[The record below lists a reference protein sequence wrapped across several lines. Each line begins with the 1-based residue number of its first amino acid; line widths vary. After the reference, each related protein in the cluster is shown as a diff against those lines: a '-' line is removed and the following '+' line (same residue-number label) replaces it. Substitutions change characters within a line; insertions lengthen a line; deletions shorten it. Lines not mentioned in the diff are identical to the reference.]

1 MSNEKGI
8 MFGFITALISGV
20 SIFVNSFGVSLSD
33 PFVYT
38 TIKNALVVVFILST
52 FFIFKNMRELSALT
66 KKQIAQLVI
75 IGLIGGSVPFLL
87 FFYGLSLG
95 IASVSSF
102 IFRSLFIF
110 ASLMAVFYLKEKID
124 HRFFIGALIVFIG
137 NFLLVK
143 GDLAF
148 GTGQIMVLIATLLW
162 AIEYNYSR
170 KVLAALSPRVV
181 ALGRMFFG
189 SIFLL
194 VFLGATGK
202 INALFVISYD
212 ILPCTII
219 ASLFLFL
226 YVTFFYSAL
235 KYTTV
240 SNATA
245 ALALG
250 GPITALLNAVFIG
263 KVPVITEIIGL
274 LLTVI
279 GAIVIIGISSSLKS
293 ILHLREN
300 ISALR

>member
-137 NFLLVK
+137 N
-143 GDLAF
+143 
-148 GTGQIMVLIATLLW
+148 I
-162 AIEYNYSR
+162 
-170 KVLAALSPRVV
+170 
-181 ALGRMFFG
+181 
-189 SIFLL
+189 
-194 VFLGATGK
+194 
-202 INALFVISYD
+202 
-212 ILPCTII
+212 
-219 ASLFLFL
+219 
-226 YVTFFYSAL
+226 
-235 KYTTV
+235 
-240 SNATA
+240 
-245 ALALG
+245 
-250 GPITALLNAVFIG
+250 
-263 KVPVITEIIGL
+263 
-274 LLTVI
+274 
-279 GAIVIIGISSSLKS
+279 
-293 ILHLREN
+293 
-300 ISALR
+300 

>member
-1 MSNEKGI
+1 

-212 ILPCTII
+212 ILPWTII

>member
-212 ILPCTII
+212 ILPWTII